1 MKALD
6 QFKQE
11 FISHLKTVTR
21 ENFSQKYEP
30 AIDILKGYRGKG
42 IDKDQMLSAFLKI
55 NDELQ
60 LDDYQDEVL
69 LEVSCCLEGYTSPGK
84 VIEWW

>member
-21 ENFSQKYEP
+21 ENFYQKYEP

-42 IDKDQMLSAFLKI
+42 IDKGKVQAVLIDISK
-55 NDELQ
+55 ELN

-69 LEVSCCLEGYTSPGK
+69 LEVSCCLDGFTSPGN